1 MIKKLAMGLATCLLM
16 GLFACSSSKVD
27 DAAFNKMVNESW
39 QKRKVQ
45 VKDSMNRVCSNRI
58 NTEMNAAVDS
68 VLIKRGI
75 KLNK

>member
-1 MIKKLAMGLATCLLM
+1 MTKHLILGLATCLLI
-16 GLFACSSSKVD
+16 GLFACNNSKVD

-39 QKRKVQ
+39 QKREIQ

-68 VLIKRGI
+68 VLTKRDIKI
-75 KLNK
+75 K